1 MKEIRRNH
9 NRRVW
14 STGLLLLCLILL
26 AGCGASETPVSWFS
40 YHEEET
46 VSPDAESEEKEGTTL
61 ILTHSQE
68 EGSSIY
74 EMAEVFKER
83 LEAASDGRYQ
93 VQIYPA
99 NRYGRIAGNYRAVKE
114 GQIEMRIGGNSD
126 SCMDILSWL
135 PAFTDVEPEQ
145 LMEKLQPDSPLYALI
160 QEECEQDG
168 CRLLGMMSPMY
179 RVLTSSR
186 KISSVQDFSGLTI
199 RTVEREGDTRFW
211 SQLGAKPTSAYDID
225 QLYTALQMGLVDAEE
240 NPIEVICSRKFY
252 EYQDYFVE
260 TKHRFLLN
268 GFFIN
273 ETFWDSLP
281 EMDQGIFEDAVSY
294 ALREGD
300 IYAQEKQKEYEA
312 LIGENM
318 EIVELSEEDHEM
330 IRQTGGATVKAWLEE
345 IYGTENVQKILD
357 SLE

>member
-40 YHEEET
+40 YHEEAT
-46 VSPDAESEEKEGTTL
+46 VSLDAESEEKECTTL

-74 EMAEVFKER
+74 EMAEIFKER
-83 LEAASDGRYQ
+83 LEAVSDGKYQ
-93 VQIYPA
+93 VEIYPA
-99 NRYGRIAGNYRAVKE
+99 NTYGRIAGNYHAVKA
-114 GQIEMRIGGNSD
+114 GRIEMRIGGNSD

-199 RTVEREGDTRFW
+199 RTVEKEGDTRFW

-273 ETFWDSLP
+273 KTFWDSLP
-281 EMDQGIFEDAVSY
+281 ETDQGIFEDAVSY

-318 EIVELSEEDHEM
+318 EIVELSEEDHEI
-330 IRQTGGATVKAWLEE
+330 IRQTGGTAVKAWLEE
-345 IYGTENVQKILD
+345 TYGTENVQKVLD
-357 SLE
+357 SLK